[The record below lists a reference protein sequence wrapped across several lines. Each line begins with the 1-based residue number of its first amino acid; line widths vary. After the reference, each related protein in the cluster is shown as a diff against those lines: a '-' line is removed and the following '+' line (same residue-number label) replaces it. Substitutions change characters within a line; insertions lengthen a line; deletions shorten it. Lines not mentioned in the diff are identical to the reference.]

1 MGVPHALNV
10 KELMD
15 MIVKLQTSRM
25 FVSSCNIYYLLS
37 TYLCTNLCVQEQHM
51 VSVTLPCHIDT
62 TNTTKQLS
70 KNVCQNET
78 GAAVTSLTTKC
89 TDNHGGAAQTEVISG
104 ALVSG
109 AAALLASYLLH
120 CS

>member
-10 KELMD
+10 KELIN
-15 MIVKLQTSRM
+15 MIVKLQTSRR
-25 FVSSCNIYYLLS
+25 FVSSCTIYYLLS
-37 TYLCTNLCVQEQHM
+37 TYLCTHLCVQEQHI

-70 KNVCQNET
+70 KSVCQNET

-109 AAALLASYLLH
+109 GW
-120 CS
+120 

>member
-1 MGVPHALNV
+1 
-10 KELMD
+10 
-15 MIVKLQTSRM
+15 
-25 FVSSCNIYYLLS
+25 
-37 TYLCTNLCVQEQHM
+37 M

-78 GAAVTSLTTKC
+78 GEAVTSLTTKC

-109 AAALLASYLLH
+109 GTATAGLVTSVH

>member
-1 MGVPHALNV
+1 
-10 KELMD
+10 
-15 MIVKLQTSRM
+15 
-25 FVSSCNIYYLLS
+25 
-37 TYLCTNLCVQEQHM
+37 M

-89 TDNHGGAAQTEVISG
+89 TDNHGGTAQTEVISG

-120 CS
+120 CSASKSSIRRLVITLLVESGYYRFHI

>member
-1 MGVPHALNV
+1 
-10 KELMD
+10 
-15 MIVKLQTSRM
+15 MIVKLQTSRR
-25 FVSSCNIYYLLS
+25 FVPSCTNKYLLSIYYLLS

-70 KNVCQNET
+70 KSVCQNET

-109 AAALLASYLLH
+109 GW
-120 CS
+120 

>member
-1 MGVPHALNV
+1 
-10 KELMD
+10 
-15 MIVKLQTSRM
+15 
-25 FVSSCNIYYLLS
+25 
-37 TYLCTNLCVQEQHM
+37 M

-78 GAAVTSLTTKC
+78 GEAVTSLTTKC

-109 AAALLASYLLH
+109 AAALPLLASLPLYIAADDVKRPICGVRQH
-120 CS
+120 RTGVWGGD

>member
-1 MGVPHALNV
+1 
-10 KELMD
+10 
-15 MIVKLQTSRM
+15 
-25 FVSSCNIYYLLS
+25 
-37 TYLCTNLCVQEQHM
+37 M

-78 GAAVTSLTTKC
+78 GEAVTSLTTKC

-109 AAALLASYLLH
+109 AAASAGLLTSVH

>member
-1 MGVPHALNV
+1 
-10 KELMD
+10 
-15 MIVKLQTSRM
+15 
-25 FVSSCNIYYLLS
+25 
-37 TYLCTNLCVQEQHM
+37 M

-109 AAALLASYLLH
+109 AAAALLASYLCTLQLMMANGQYVEYDSIELEYGEEIDIT
-120 CS
+120 CM

>member
-1 MGVPHALNV
+1 
-10 KELMD
+10 
-15 MIVKLQTSRM
+15 
-25 FVSSCNIYYLLS
+25 
-37 TYLCTNLCVQEQHM
+37 M

-109 AAALLASYLLH
+109 TAALLASYLCTLQLMMANGQYVEYDSIELEYGEEIDIT
-120 CS
+120 CM